1 MSDDAPPTPLP
12 PGPPRF
18 GEEDWSE
25 AALSARRAW
34 VGHDMPH
41 VAGRPVPPEQAR
53 GNIEGMVG
61 YVQVPLG
68 VAGPL
73 LLRGDAPGAWK
84 VPFATTEGALVASYQ
99 RGMKVTAE
107 AGGIDVHVLAA
118 GLVVYPTLG
127 YRDVAAALAAARW
140 VEANR
145 AALVAAAEGTTRHG
159 KVLRLEPTVLGRRL
173 LLELEMST
181 GDAHGINMVTRAA
194 GALCALVPG
203 AGQVLLHGYDV
214 EKRASGQRGRGR
226 RVVADVCVP
235 RELVERAWRT
245 DAARLAEL
253 WQTYTLGFAR
263 MGTHTH
269 AIQVANGLGAIYL
282 ATGQDVA
289 YLSESGACTL
299 CLEDRGGDLYAS
311 LDLPNLHAATVGGGT
326 RKGTAVEAQRIIGA
340 PDASTLAC
348 VIAGALLAGDLN
360 LAASFLGGD
369 FTGAHERLG
378 RNRPL

>member
-1 MSDDAPPTPLP
+1 MSYDAPPAVPSA
-12 PGPPRF
+12 PPRF
-18 GEEDWSE
+18 GEEDWGE
-25 AALSARRAW
+25 AALAARREW
-34 VGHDMPH
+34 VGVDTPH
-41 VAGRPVPPEQAR
+41 IAGRPTPPEAAR
-53 GNIEGMVG
+53 GNIEGMIG
-61 YVQVPLG
+61 HVQVPLG

-73 LLRGDAPGAWK
+73 VLRGDAAGAWR
-84 VPFATTEGALVASYQ
+84 VPFATTEGTLVASYQ
-99 RGMKVTAE
+99 RGMKVAAE
-107 AGGIDVHVLAA
+107 AGGIDVHLLGA
-118 GLVVYPTLG
+118 GLAVYPTLAFA
-127 YRDVAAALAAARW
+127 DVAAALAAARW
-140 VEANR
+140 VEAHR
-145 AALVAAAEGTTRHG
+145 AELVAAAEGTTRHG
-159 KVLRLEPTVLGRRL
+159 RVLRLDPTVLGRRL
-173 LLELEMST
+173 LLELEMHT

-203 AGQVLLHGYDV
+203 AGQVLLHGFDV

-226 RVVADVCVP
+226 RVVADLRVP
-235 RELVERAWRT
+235 KELVTRAWRT

-253 WQTYTLGFAR
+253 WQTYSLGFAR

-269 AIQVANGLGAIYL
+269 AIQVANGLAAIYL

-289 YLSESGACTL
+289 YVTESAACTL

-326 RKGTAVEAQRIIGA
+326 QKGTAAEAQRIVGA

-360 LAASFLGGD
+360 LAGSFLGDD

-378 RNRPL
+378 RNRPV